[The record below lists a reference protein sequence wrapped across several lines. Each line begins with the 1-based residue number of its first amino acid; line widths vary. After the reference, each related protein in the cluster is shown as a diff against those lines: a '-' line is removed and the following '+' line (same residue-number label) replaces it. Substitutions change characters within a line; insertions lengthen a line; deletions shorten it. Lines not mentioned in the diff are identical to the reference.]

1 MSRGSRNRRKGVTF
15 RLGRYMGKVR
25 ALPPEVISKIAAGEV
40 VERPASVVKELVENS
55 LDAGSMEVK
64 VEVQAGGRKLVRVT
78 DDGEG
83 MSPEDAL
90 LALQRYSTSK
100 IENERDLFAIR
111 TFGFRGEALSAIA
124 AVSKMKVVS
133 RKDGELAGVELRVE
147 GGVLKGSEAVG
158 CPLGT
163 SVEVRD
169 LFFNIPA
176 RLKFMKTQGTE
187 LGHIGEVMAR
197 IALANDRTHFQL
209 FHDGKI
215 LANYAVREDPSSRL
229 AEALGRETSEKLHF
243 FRIRSGETEVSG
255 YAGEPG
261 FNRANARAI
270 YLFVNRRP
278 VRDRLLTHAV
288 LEAYRNLI
296 PQDRYPVTIL
306 FLELPPY
313 AVDVNVH
320 PSKWEIKFADSEA
333 VHRIVIRGI
342 REVLDKAPWLTEG
355 RRPIKEMESR
365 ETWGDY
371 RPAKAETPFPL
382 KISESFELNRRP
394 RDREAPTRGAF
405 LGQVGKTYLLFE
417 SSDGLDLI
425 DQHAAHERIL
435 FDRLLEEF
443 SRGLIPKQSLLF
455 PEIIEV
461 PINEAQA
468 IEEHLMELERLGFAV
483 ETSGERT
490 FWVKSVPEI
499 LANREPIETLK
510 EVIREIA
517 SWGKDASLQ
526 RSFDPCLQKMACRGA
541 VQASQALCPE
551 EATALMA
558 DLQSCISPSHCP
570 HGRPTLLKITIS
582 DLEKM
587 FRRK

>member
-1 MSRGSRNRRKGVTF
+1 
-15 RLGRYMGKVR
+15 MGKIKI
-25 ALPPEVISKIAAGEV
+25 LPPEIVAKIAAGEV
-40 VERPASVVKELVENS
+40 VERPASIVKELVENA
-55 LDAGSMEVK
+55 LDAGSTEVK
-64 VEVQAGGRKLVRVT
+64 VEVQAGGRKLIRVT

-83 MSPEDAL
+83 MTPEDAL

-133 RKDGELAGVELRVE
+133 RKDGELAGVELQVE

-187 LGHIGEVMAR
+187 LGHIGDLMAK

-209 FHDGKI
+209 SHDGNM
-215 LANYAVREDPSSRL
+215 LANYPVREDPSSRL
-229 AEALGRETSEKLHF
+229 AEALGKEASEKLHF
-243 FRIRSGETEVSG
+243 FRIRSGQIEVSG

-261 FNRANARAI
+261 FNRANARGI

-306 FLELPPY
+306 FVELPPF

-333 VHRIVIRGI
+333 VHRTVIRGI
-342 REVLDKAPWLTEG
+342 REVLDRTPWLTEG
-355 RRPIKEMESR
+355 RRPIKEKESR

-382 KISESFELNRRP
+382 KMNESFELDRRP
-394 RDREAPTRGAF
+394 RDREATSRGTF

-417 SSDGLDLI
+417 SSDGLELI

-435 FDRLLEEF
+435 FDRLMEEF

-468 IEEHLMELERLGFAV
+468 IEEHSLELERLGFAV

-499 LANREPIETLK
+499 LAGREPIETLK
-510 EVIREIA
+510 EIIREIA
-517 SWGKDASLQ
+517 SWGKDAGLP
-526 RSFDPCLQKMACRGA
+526 RSFDPFLQTMACRGA
-541 VQASQALCPE
+541 VQASQALGPE

-558 DLQSCISPSHCP
+558 DLQSCTSPSHCP

-587 FRRK
+587 FRRR